1 MILWQ
6 APPILE
12 KMVAHNQ
19 LDFKQDPD
27 NFLLSVTLK
36 SRLETR
42 LTSGQSYERDTLT
55 IVGNVNSDIEFID
68 PCKQK

>member
-1 MILWQ
+1 LIVWQ

-27 NFLLSVTLK
+27 NFFLSVTLYLA
-36 SRLETR
+36 SRAIYFLPSFDASPF
-42 LTSGQSYERDTLT
+42 LVLVSLVK
-55 IVGNVNSDIEFID
+55 IIWII
-68 PCKQK
+68 

>member
-1 MILWQ
+1 LILWQ

-27 NFLLSVTLK
+27 NFLLSVTLCLA
-36 SRLETR
+36 SRVIYFLPFFDASPF
-42 LTSGQSYERDTLT
+42 LVLVSLVT
-55 IVGNVNSDIEFID
+55 IVWII
-68 PCKQK
+68 